1 MYSSNHDGT
10 ITSYPVPSHWQMPAD
25 QTSYPALVET
35 TQEIIDNAS
44 VVAIPT
50 GNPNDVKQLINVI
63 VMDN

>member
-1 MYSSNHDGT
+1 MTGQS
-10 ITSYPVPSHWQMPAD
+10 
-25 QTSYPALVET
+25 LVIET